1 MSSFLT
7 DLEIANQAN
16 KKHINHI
23 AKQIDVPEEA
33 LIVYGNDKAKINYD
47 FLDKCKNKKDGKL
60 ILVKQFRY
68 PFQKF
73 SCNPF
78 LSSLPKPGPEKGQ
91 GWKGCRQGRSPVRS
105 T

>member
-47 FLDKCKNKKDGKL
+47 FLDKCKDKKDGKL
-60 ILVKQFRY
+60 KNKTEEDLKPCQPVIA
-68 PFQKF
+68 
-73 SCNPF
+73 
-78 LSSLPKPGPEKGQ
+78 SL
-91 GWKGCRQGRSPVRS
+91 
-105 T
+105 